1 MMLMKRRDFLK
12 AGAAAGAMASL
23 YGCAGGGKRS
33 PGNCAA
39 GQCRGQPGCQSGH
52 TPCCQPQREP
62 GCRADCQPGTGARRI
77 SRFAGRA
84 HGGLQHLPRLRGFVQ
99 RRCALLQ
106 QMRLPL

>member
-1 MMLMKRRDFLK
+1 MNCVQCGEALPASAKFCK
-12 AGAAAGAMASL
+12 KCGCKVAAAV
-23 YGCAGGGKRS
+23 
-33 PGNCAA
+33 PAA
-39 GQCRGQPGCQSGH
+39 ALPSSGFLA
-52 TPCCQPQREP
+52 TSTLR
-62 GCRADCQPGTGARRI
+62 RADCQPGTGASRI